1 MRKCGRKIEVTAIG
15 PVPVVQRILRYLNCC
30 LSAVAQN
37 PSSHR
42 GKPGG
47 VQFREL
53 EMLKTSLTLTLMLAV
68 ASVSFADDAKKD
80 DGTKPAKKDKSV
92 LKLFDG
98 KTLKGWKPTEFG
110 GEGEVRVKD
119 GVLYLEVGSDLTGVT
134 WQDPKK
140 LPKTNYEITLEAM
153 RVDGFDFFCGLTVP
167 VKDSFCS
174 LIIGGWGGGVCGISC
189 VDGYD
194 ASENDTTTYR
204 EFKSKQWYKIKM
216 RVTDTRIRAWIG
228 KEEIVDQ
235 DIRDKKINVRI
246 EVELSQPLGFASW
259 QTTAGLRNIQVRK
272 LSEKEIKAE
281 AATQESE

>member
-1 MRKCGRKIEVTAIG
+1 M
-15 PVPVVQRILRYLNCC
+15 LRSS
-30 LSAVAQN
+30 LSLAV
-37 PSSHR
+37 
-42 GKPGG
+42 
-47 VQFREL
+47 L
-53 EMLKTSLTLTLMLAV
+53 LAV
-68 ASVSFADDAKKD
+68 ATVSFADDAKKA
-80 DGTKPAKKDKSV
+80 DGKKPAKKDKNV

-119 GVLYLEVGSDLTGVT
+119 GVLYLEVGSDLTGIT
-134 WQDPKK
+134 WKDPKK

-174 LIIGGWGGGVCGISC
+174 LIVGGWGGGVCGISC

-216 RVTDTRIRAWIG
+216 RVTDTRIRAWID
-228 KEEIVDQ
+228 KDEIVDQ